1 MLKKKE
7 KELKAYPLLPL
18 RGILVFPTMI
28 IHLDVGRDKSIKALE
43 TAMLQ
48 DRLIMLATQREAQ
61 TDNPGFEDIFQV
73 GTVMQIKQLLKLPGG
88 TIRILVEGLHR
99 ARIEEFDDTGEYIVV
114 KVEEYFE
121 EDAKSTEVE
130 TLKRLVFDQFEQW
143 VKNGKKIPSDTI
155 LSVMGV
161 DEAGRLADIIAGHL
175 TLNIDDKQ
183 KLLNA
188 IDITDR
194 LNLLYDMLSRE
205 LEILEIEKKIS
216 QRVRKQV
223 EKNQKEYYLREQMKA
238 INKELG
244 DKDDKASEI
253 EEFRRRIDEGN
264 LPDYV
269 REKIAKEI
277 DRLEKMPTMTAES
290 AVSRTYID
298 TLLALPWTAVST
310 DNLDIDNAENILNE
324 DHYSLDKVK
333 ERILEYLAVR
343 ALTEDM
349 KGPILCL
356 VGPPGV
362 GKTSI
367 AKSVARAMDRKFT
380 RASLG
385 GVRDEAEIRGHRRTY
400 VGALPGRIIQGMKN
414 SGYKNPVFLLDE
426 VDKMNSDFRGD
437 PASALLEVL
446 DPEQNNTFSDH
457 YVEIPFDLSKVFWI
471 VTANTTH
478 PIPKPLLDRMEV
490 ISLPGY
496 TEFEKKEIAMR
507 YLIPKQ
513 VKQHGLE
520 NGLINIS
527 EKAVLRIIRE
537 YTREAG
543 VRTLERSIAGVCRK
557 AARMVLKKKKR
568 SKITVNAGNLQKF
581 LGVPKYFDTDK
592 RLESEAGIATGLAWT
607 SVGGEVLEVETSVTK
622 GKGELL
628 LTGQLGDVM
637 KESARAGY
645 TYIRRKAEELK
656 IAEDFYKDMDIHVHL
671 PEGAIPKD
679 GPSAGITMA
688 TSMISALTGRKVYA
702 DVAMTGEI
710 TLRGRVLP
718 VGGIKEK
725 VLAAHRYGVKRVLL
739 PIANKRDL
747 EDIPEN
753 VKRSIEFMPV
763 SHMDEVLDLALEQ
776 PDA

>member
-1 MLKKKE
+1 MTDSKKKLKK
-7 KELKAYPLLPL
+7 YPLLPL

-43 TAMLQ
+43 TAMVQ
-48 DRLIMLATQREAQ
+48 DGTIMLATQKEAQ
-61 TDNPGFEDIFQV
+61 TDNPGFEDIFEV

-99 ARIEEFDDTGEYIVV
+99 ARIENFEDIGEYITVD
-114 KVEEYFE
+114 VEEYFE
-121 EDAKSTEVE
+121 KDEKTTEIE
-130 TLKRLVFDQFEQW
+130 TLKRLVMEQFEQW
-143 VKNGKKIPSDTI
+143 VKIGKKIPSDTL
-155 LSVMGV
+155 LSVMGI
-161 DEAGRLADIIAGHL
+161 DEAGKLADIVAGHL
-175 TLNIDDKQ
+175 TLSIEDKQ
-183 KLLNA
+183 SLLNA
-188 IDITDR
+188 ISVKDR
-194 LNLLYDMLSRE
+194 LSLLHGFLSRE
-205 LEILEIEKKIS
+205 LEILDIEKRIS
-216 QRVRKQV
+216 QRVKKQV

-253 EEFRRRIDEGN
+253 DDFRRRASEGN
-264 LPDYV
+264 LPEDV
-269 REKIAKEI
+269 VEKLNKEI
-277 DRLEKMPTMTAES
+277 DRLEKMPSMTAES

-298 TLLALPWTAVST
+298 TLLTLPWTAVSE
-310 DNLDIDNAENILNE
+310 DNLDIKKAEKILDE
-324 DHYSLDKVK
+324 DHYGLEKVK

-343 ALTEDM
+343 SLTADM

-414 SGYKNPVFLLDE
+414 CGFKNPVFLLDE
-426 VDKMNSDFRGD
+426 IDKMNSDFRGD
-437 PASALLEVL
+437 PSAALLEVL
-446 DPEQNNTFSDH
+446 DPEQNNSFSDH
-457 YVEIPFDLSKVFWI
+457 YVELPFDLSKVFWI

-478 PIPKPLLDRMEV
+478 PIPRPLLDRMEV

-496 TEFEKKEIAMR
+496 TEYEKKEIAVR

-513 VKQHGLE
+513 IEQHGLSG
-520 NGLINIS
+520 GLIKIS
-527 EKAVLRIIRE
+527 ENAIIRIIRE
-537 YTREAG
+537 YTRESG
-543 VRTLERSIAGVCRK
+543 VRNLERSIAAVCRK
-557 AARMVLKKKKR
+557 AARKVLKNKKR
-568 SKITVNAGNLQKF
+568 RAVNVNAGNLETF
-581 LGVPKYFDTDK
+581 LGIPKYMENDR
-592 RLESEAGIATGLAWT
+592 RLEPEAGIATGLAWT
-607 SVGGEVLEVETSVTK
+607 SVGGEVLEVESAVTK
-622 GKGELL
+622 GKGEIL

-645 TYIRRKAEELK
+645 TYIRRKADELN
-656 IAEDFYKDMDIHVHL
+656 IPADFYKEMDIHVHL

-688 TSMISALTGRKVYA
+688 TSMISALTGRKVFA

-725 VLAAHRYGVKRVLL
+725 VLAAHRHGVKRVLL
-739 PIANKRDL
+739 PASNKKDL
-747 EDIPEN
+747 EDIPDN
-753 VKRSIEFMPV
+753 VKKAIEFVPV
-763 SHMDEVLDLALEQ
+763 SHMDEVLSVALE
-776 PDA
+776 ASHV